1 MNFFENYF
9 RNTIFKSFL
18 KIELNTDE
26 VAVAENSL
34 KNKYTRG
41 AVESIIY
48 GLICI
53 PTLLFVN
60 TSILTSVLIPI
71 TMVSGTAWFAVSLI
85 NIKRS
90 LRILETN

>member
-18 KIELNTDE
+18 KIELTDE
-26 VAVAENSL
+26 VAVVENSL

-60 TSILTSVLIPI
+60 TL
-71 TMVSGTAWFAVSLI
+71 F
-85 NIKRS
+85 
-90 LRILETN
+90 